1 MSGTAGTFYQQFGL
15 TMAIAIGFSALNALT
30 LSPALCALFL
40 KPHTTETT
48 LKERMGTAYK
58 ESRKILVARYT
69 DVLGKWMNPKIV
81 ILFTIVAILGMIF
94 GLFSFGEHPVLCIV
108 MIIISVLAFAG
119 MTTDKFKNS
128 FTSRIIRCWQ
138 NIRNVSYS
146 LFTNAGCQWVW
157 LPERLC
163 FWSYS

>member
-40 KPHTTETT
+40 KPHNSEAT

-69 DVLGKWMNPKIV
+69 DALGKWMNPKIV
-81 ILFTIVAILGMIF
+81 ILFTVVAILGMIF
-94 GLFSFGEHPVLCIV
+94 GLFSFEEHPVLCIV

-128 FTSRIIRCWQ
+128 FNKSS
-138 NIRNVSYS
+138 NS
-146 LFTNAGCQWVW
+146 LLAKYKKRVVFFIHK
-157 LPERLC
+157 R
-163 FWSYS
+163 